1 MVSSMTT
8 FFSFFLVLHIA
19 TGFIA
24 LVLFW
29 VQAAG
34 RKAGSRHRLIGQY
47 YQRLMWTVVFSAVIL
62 CVIRITQGN
71 IVGALFLLFLAL
83 ITAKPLWIGTK
94 VLELRTNSQRAT
106 NLARYNQVALAFNLV
121 IVVTG
126 GAMLLYGLKS
136 SGKSYAVLLMIF
148 GGLGLS
154 NLSDLIVTLKTMRSE
169 AAVDWMK
176 EHIVSM
182 GTSGIAAHTAF
193 LVFGASRLL
202 PNVVTQS
209 SWSFIPWVAP
219 AVVGTI
225 LIRRAVNKYQ
235 PKQNTKAA

>member
-1 MVSSMTT
+1 ML
-8 FFSFFLVLHIA
+8 FSLFLVLHIA
-19 TGFIA
+19 AGFIA

-34 RKAGSRHRLIGQY
+34 RKAGPRHRLLGQY
-47 YQRLMWTVVFSAVIL
+47 YQRLMWTVVLSAVIL
-62 CVIRITQGN
+62 SVIRITQGSL
-71 IVGALFLLFLAL
+71 VGALFLLFLAL
-83 ITAKPLWIGTK
+83 ITAKPLWLGTK
-94 VLELRTNSQRAT
+94 VLALRTKSQRAM
-106 NLARYNQVALAFNLV
+106 NLARYNQFALAFNLL

-136 SGKSYAVLLMIF
+136 IGKPFAVLLMIF
-148 GGLGLS
+148 GALGLS
-154 NLSDLIVTLKTMRSE
+154 NLSDLIVTLKSMRSD
-169 AAVDWMK
+169 ASVDWMK

-202 PNVVTQS
+202 PSAVTQS
-209 SWSFIPWVAP
+209 SWSFVPWVAP

-225 LIRRAVNKYQ
+225 LIRRAVLKYQ
-235 PKQNTKAA
+235 PKQSTKAA

>member
-1 MVSSMTT
+1 MTT
-8 FFSFFLVLHIA
+8 LFTLFLVLHIA
-19 TGFIA
+19 AGFIA

-34 RKAGSRHRLIGQY
+34 RKAGARHKLIGRY
-47 YQRLMWTVVFSAVIL
+47 YQRLMWIVVFSAVAL

-71 IVGALFLLFLAL
+71 LVGALFLLFLAL
-83 ITAKPLWIGTK
+83 ITAKPLWIGTR
-94 VLELRTNSQRAT
+94 VLELRTKSQRAT
-106 NLARYNQVALAFNLV
+106 NLARYNLVALAFNLT

-126 GAMLLYGLKS
+126 AAMLLYGLN
-136 SGKSYAVLLMIF
+136 SGGQPFAVLMMIF

-154 NLSDLIVTLKTMRSE
+154 NMPDLIATLKSMRSE

-193 LVFGASRLL
+193 LVFGASRIL
-202 PNVVTQS
+202 PIALTQS
-209 SWSFIPWVAP
+209 SWAFIPWVAP
-219 AVVGTI
+219 SVVGVI
-225 LIRRAVNKYQ
+225 LMRRAVLKYQ
-235 PKQNTKAA
+235 PKQNIKAA

>member
-1 MVSSMTT
+1 MTT
-8 FFSFFLVLHIA
+8 LFTPFLVLHIA
-19 TGFIA
+19 AGFIA

-34 RKAGSRHRLIGQY
+34 RKAGPRHRLLGQY
-47 YQRLMWTVVFSAVIL
+47 YQRLMWTVVLSAVVL
-62 CVIRITQGN
+62 CVIRIAQGN
-71 IVGALFLLFLAL
+71 IVGALFLMFLAL

-94 VLELRTNSQRAT
+94 VLGLRTKSQRAT
-106 NLARYNQVALAFNLV
+106 NLAWYNKVALAFNLV
-121 IVVTG
+121 IVITG
-126 GAMLLYGLKS
+126 GAMLMYGLKS
-136 SGKSYAVLLMIF
+136 TSQSFAVLMMIF

-154 NLSDLIVTLKTMRSE
+154 NTPDLIATLKSMRSE

-193 LVFGASRLL
+193 LVFGASRIL
-202 PNVVTQS
+202 PSAVTQS

-219 AVVGTI
+219 SVVGVI
-225 LIRRAVNKYQ
+225 LIRRAVLKYQ
-235 PKQNTKAA
+235 SKQNIKAV

>member
-1 MVSSMTT
+1 MVSSMTIL
-8 FFSFFLVLHIA
+8 FSLFLVLHIA
-19 TGFIA
+19 AGFIA

-34 RKAGSRHRLIGQY
+34 RKAGPRHRLVGQY
-47 YQRLMWTVVFSAVIL
+47 YQRLMWTVVLSAVAL
-62 CVIRITQGN
+62 CVIRIAQGN

-94 VLELRTNSQRAT
+94 VLKLRTTPQRAT
-106 NLARYNQVALAFNLV
+106 NLAQYNKVALAFNLV

-126 GAMLLYGLKS
+126 GAMLLYGLRS
-136 SGKSYAVLLMIF
+136 SGQSFAVLMMIF

-154 NLSDLIVTLKTMRSE
+154 NMPDLIATLKSIRSE
-169 AAVDWMK
+169 AAVNWMK

-193 LVFGASRLL
+193 LVFGASRFL
-202 PNVVTQS
+202 PNVVSQS
-209 SWSFIPWVAP
+209 SWSFVPWVAP
-219 AVVGTI
+219 AAIGTI
-225 LIRRAVNKYQ
+225 LIRCAVRKYQ
-235 PKQNTKAA
+235 LKPNA

>member
-1 MVSSMTT
+1 MATL
-8 FFSFFLVLHIA
+8 FSLFLILHIVA
-19 TGFIA
+19 GFIA

-34 RKAGSRHRLIGQY
+34 RKAGPRHRLLGQY
-47 YQRLMWTVVFSAVIL
+47 YQRLMWTVVFSAVAL

-71 IVGALFLLFLAL
+71 VIGALFLLFLAL
-83 ITAKPLWIGTK
+83 ITAKPLYLGTK
-94 VLELRTNSQRAT
+94 VLELRTKSQRAT

-126 GAMLLYGLKS
+126 GAMLLFGLKS
-136 SGKSYAVLLMIF
+136 SGQSFAVVMMIF

-154 NLSDLIVTLKTMRSE
+154 NVFDLIATLKSMRSE
-169 AAVDWMK
+169 AAIDWMK

-193 LVFGASRLL
+193 LVFGASRVL
-202 PNVVTQS
+202 PSVVTQS
-209 SWSFIPWVAP
+209 SWSFVPWVAP
-219 AVVGTI
+219 AVIGTI
-225 LIRRAVNKYQ
+225 LIRRAVRKYQ
-235 PKQNTKAA
+235 PKQSAKAA

>member
-1 MVSSMTT
+1 MATI
-8 FFSFFLVLHIA
+8 FSLFLVLHIA
-19 TGFIA
+19 AGFIA
-24 LVLFW
+24 LILFW
-29 VQAAG
+29 AQAAG
-34 RKAGSRHRLIGQY
+34 RKGGARHRLLGQY

-71 IVGALFLLFLAL
+71 TIGAMFLLFLAL

-94 VLELRTNSQRAT
+94 VLELRTKSQRAT
-106 NLARYNQVALAFNLV
+106 NLTRYNQVTLVFNLV

-126 GAMLLYGLKS
+126 GAMLLCGLKS
-136 SGKSYAVLLMIF
+136 SGQSFAVLMMIF

-154 NLSDLIVTLKTMRSE
+154 NLSDLIASLKSMRSE
-169 AAVDWMK
+169 AAIDWMR

-225 LIRRAVNKYQ
+225 LIRRAVHKYQ
-235 PKQNTKAA
+235 PEQNAKAA